1 MSPQRIRNIVLP
13 LCAVLLAASCSTTRR
28 LGSDEVLYTGVK
40 KILIEPDSGV
50 VLTPAAESAVKEP
63 LSVAPNNPL
72 YSPYLRTPLPVGLW
86 AYNYLYTPKEKG
98 FKYWFYKRLAK
109 QPVLISKVQP
119 QLRTKVAEQVL
130 ENYGYFGSRAADS
143 LLYRKRGRKAKVR
156 YTLGIAP
163 AWHYSSIAYPQAVGG
178 LKQLIDSLQAT
189 SLLRVGAQYNL
200 DSLTLERK
208 RISQLLR
215 NRGYYYFRPEY
226 MEYLAD
232 TTAGRRQVALRLN
245 LRPNV
250 PQAALMPYRV
260 GDVTVRLTNIKPG
273 PADTLRLPDATVIA
287 RRPLKIRPRVLSRAL
302 TLRPGQLFT
311 VDAQNRTQTDLNK
324 LGIFRSV
331 NLSVTPLDSLR
342 GSDTLDVEIDARF
355 DYPLE
360 AALETDVTSKSNSF
374 IGPGVT
380 FRVSNNNLFRG
391 GEVLSVKLNGSYEWQ
406 TGNKNSGGRS
416 SRLNSYELGLNA
428 NLDIPRLLL
437 PRSMTRRQ
445 KYPGS
450 TSFQLG
456 VDLMNRPSFF
466 RLIAFSG
473 SAGYNFQTSPYSRH
487 SLTVFKLTYN
497 KLLHTTDS
505 FDRTM
510 DENPAIAM
518 SFRNQFVPSINY
530 TYTFERTYGAT
541 GNRRFY
547 WQNSVTSAGNLLS
560 GILRAFGE
568 RQPQTLFGNRFS
580 QFVKEVSEVK
590 FYHRIGRLRQFG
602 GDALQRT
609 VLHRRCQQHPRLHH
623 PVARP
628 GQLPPAR
635 GRPQRLPRPD
645 GRLQTGSQHRI
656 PLRHHGAAQR
666 SRLPRRRKHLAAEE
680 RPQTSR
686 GRTQMERHPERHRAG
701 NGLRTALR
709 HQLPGHPRRPRHRP
723 AHPLSEPGQEG
734 LLQHFQFQGRSR
746 IPPGHRV
753 SVLNVRS
760 GKAGRPPPYPRQRPP
775 DAPPFGVRIRPFD
788 PFRSAEIAA
797 VTSRSQKSLSPFP
810 AACRIAAAPAPCPFV
825 PGRRLC
831 RTNRSRPDI
840 CAYHSDHP
848 VRNAAER
855 PDSPAIP
862 QAPNAR
868 RRDSLQLPY
877 NTEFIRMQ
885 FSIQKPTQGLRL

>member
-86 AYNYLYTPKEKG
+86 AYNHLYTPKEKG

-260 GDVTVRLTNIKPG
+260 GDVTVRLT
-273 PADTLRLPDATVIA
+273 
-287 RRPLKIRPRVLSRAL
+287 
-302 TLRPGQLFT
+302 
-311 VDAQNRTQTDLNK
+311 DLNK

-380 FRVSNNNLFRG
+380 FRVSNNNLFHG

-590 FYHRIGRLRQFG
+590 FYHRIGRRNNWLATRLLVGAGYAYGNSEVMPYSEQFYIG
-602 GDALQRT
+602 GANSIRAFTIRSLGPGSYRPPADDRNGYLDQTGDFKLEANIEYRFGIMGRLNGAVFLDAGNIWL
-609 VLHRRCQQHPRLHH
+609 LKKDPK
-623 PVARP
+623 RP
-628 GQLPPAR
+628 GAELKWKGFLNDIALGTGFGLRYDISYLVIRADLGIGLHTPYPN
-635 GRPQRLPRPD
+635 PD
-645 GRLQTGSQHRI
+645 KKGYYNISSFKDGLGF
-656 PLRHHGAAQR
+656 
-666 SRLPRRRKHLAAEE
+666 HLAI
-680 RPQTSR
+680 
-686 GRTQMERHPERHRAG
+686 G
-701 NGLRTALR
+701 
-709 HQLPGHPRRPRHRP
+709 
-723 AHPLSEPGQEG
+723 
-734 LLQHFQFQGRSR
+734 
-746 IPPGHRV
+746 
-753 SVLNVRS
+753 
-760 GKAGRPPPYPRQRPP
+760 YP
-775 DAPPFGVRIRPFD
+775 F
-788 PFRSAEIAA
+788 
-797 VTSRSQKSLSPFP
+797 
-810 AACRIAAAPAPCPFV
+810 
-825 PGRRLC
+825 
-831 RTNRSRPDI
+831 
-840 CAYHSDHP
+840 
-848 VRNAAER
+848 
-855 PDSPAIP
+855 
-862 QAPNAR
+862 
-868 RRDSLQLPY
+868 
-877 NTEFIRMQ
+877 
-885 FSIQKPTQGLRL
+885 